1 MKKLITGLAAVLAF
15 GFYGSVNSAKSI
27 EIEVAYPYSGLFDV
41 TFQAIMPE
49 FEKAHPEN
57 QVKLVDLLIQF
68 AIQKDNKVLV
78 TTHSPLLANAVNNY
92 IYLDVLK
99 NE

>member
-49 FEKAHPEN
+49 FEKAHPDI
-57 QVKLVDLLIQF
+57 QVKFLWGYDEPLFTAAQF
-68 AIQKDNKVLV
+68 SFDPPPFEK
-78 TTHSPLLANAVNNY
+78 
-92 IYLDVLK
+92 
-99 NE
+99 

>member
-27 EIEVAYPYSGLFDV
+27 EIEVAFPYSGLFDV

-49 FEKAHPEN
+49 FEKAHPDI
-57 QVKLVDLLIQF
+57 QVKFRQLMKTMKMQLQQSSESLLQ
-68 AIQKDNKVLV
+68 V
-78 TTHSPLLANAVNNY
+78 
-92 IYLDVLK
+92 IYQM
-99 NE
+99 